1 MMRRLAAIA
10 AGLLA
15 IAGPAAVPSVASAT
29 TGYCTG
35 DGVNAVVDF
44 TALGGEVQKFCDP
57 GGVGKSAGQVFEDVG
72 AHLTRVQRYPGAV
85 CRVENR
91 PANAGCVDMPPADAY
106 WGLFWSRGSGWT
118 YSSEGVDNLTVPN
131 GGTVAFAWQTSS
143 SARQPSVAPAH
154 PARPRPTPRP
164 SPAPTHSA
172 PSPKPTAATH
182 SASRHARGSAATATT
197 PAAGGKHATRHHRA
211 RPLAKARHRTGTRV
225 RASAPLARRSAPA
238 SPTVTASATP
248 VAAAADHTPAPTN
261 GGGMPA
267 WVPVVVIV
275 ALLGAGGAVA
285 VRRRGAA

>member
-1 MMRRLAAIA
+1 MTGRLAAIA

-15 IAGPAAVPSVASAT
+15 VAGPAAVPSVASAT
-29 TGYCTG
+29 TNYCTG

-44 TALGGEVQKFCDP
+44 TPLGGDVQRFCDP
-57 GGVGKSAGQVFEDVG
+57 GGAGKSAGQVFEDVG
-72 AHLTRVQRYPGAV
+72 AHLTRVQPYPGAV
-85 CRVENR
+85 CRVEDR
-91 PANAGCVDMPPADAY
+91 PASAGCQSMPPADAY

-143 SARQPSVAPAH
+143 SPRQPSVAPAH
-154 PARPRPTPRP
+154 PARPRPTPGP

-182 SASRHARGSAATATT
+182 AATRHSRGPAATATR
-197 PAAGGKHATRHHRA
+197 AAGGKHAGHHHRA
-211 RPLAKARHRTGTRV
+211 QPLAKARHHAATRV
-225 RASAPLARRSAPA
+225 RASAPLARRSDSA
-238 SPTVTASATP
+238 SPTATASATP
-248 VAAAADHTPAPTN
+248 IAAAADHTPAPTN
-261 GGGMPA
+261 GGGMPV

-285 VRRRGAA
+285 VRRRGA